1 MDSGTGRLYTEEEK
15 QGLKP
20 KIQKRLVEVDG
31 RPEDIRRI
39 SRAVKK
45 QNKRDLE
52 KKIRKEARRSRKK
65 NR

>member
-1 MDSGTGRLYTEEEK
+1 MDSRTGELYPYDK
-15 QGLKP
+15 IRGLKP
-20 KIQKRLVEVDG
+20 HHVEIDG

-52 KKIRKEARRSRKK
+52 KKKRKEARKDRKR
-65 NR
+65 NRA